1 MSISSHIK
9 TCLDFLKKHSCGSFY
24 GSAVLLPLIVFTFD
38 IEKSSVTYQ
47 STVVQLCSY
56 TFYLFTSFVLG
67 LVFFFSMIFETVKA
81 ADDFLKS
88 DISFSRRR
96 SFVLVI
102 LRLAIMAVSL
112 ISFWV
117 LVLFIVVCGI
127 FSLEYPIFV
136 NWVFY
141 VFVISFAVL
150 VLLVIT
156 QKIYYRKWKK

>member
-1 MSISSHIK
+1 MLISSHIK
-9 TCLDFLKKHSCGSFY
+9 TFLGFLKKHSCGLFY
-24 GSAVLLPLIVFTFD
+24 SSAILLPLIVFIFD

-47 STVVQLCSY
+47 STIVQLCSY
-56 TFYLFTSFVLG
+56 TFYLFTSFILG

-81 ADDFLKS
+81 ADVFLKS
-88 DISFSRRR
+88 DMPFSRRR
-96 SFVLVI
+96 SFILVI
-102 LRLAIMAVSL
+102 LRLAIMAVFLLSL
-112 ISFWV
+112 WV

-141 VFVISFAVL
+141 VFVILFGVL

-156 QKIYYRKWKK
+156 QKIYYRRWKK